1 MCHDPLAV
9 IQYLKNKIKKKND
22 FNENVPI
29 EPYYEGFKG
38 TICKEDVKDSTR
50 YIFKGK
56 YEIISHDTVVISEL
70 PIGKWTEDYKAE
82 LETLM
87 EDKG

>member
-1 MCHDPLAV
+1 MSRSAV
-9 IQYLKNKIKKKND
+9 CDSIRKKNKLKKKID

-38 TICKEDVKDSTR
+38 TICKEDVKGSTR

-56 YEIISHDTVVISEL
+56 YEIISHYCS
-70 PIGKWTEDYKAE
+70 Y
-82 LETLM
+82 
-87 EDKG
+87 